1 MTNLIQGWIR
11 QPWKQPLQTFSN
23 ALQFRKSR
31 YRDLVHHLDTVLPR
45 LQVPRKMDQTGVSV
59 TAAMEAGM
67 LQHMEDKEE
76 RWFTPS
82 EVLLCLHAHD
92 SSLLAGVLIL
102 DIFGLYS
109 GYILI
114 QHGISLQL
122 DSGGAKESNCA
133 ASSARVQSSWDASRA
148 LIQHYQTLL
157 QELQGDSED
166 IAESPA
172 ARRQSPDSRESADT
186 YQQECT
192 LLCNHNF
199 NVACETGIPYSAT
212 T

>member
-76 RWFTPS
+76 R
-82 EVLLCLHAHD
+82 
-92 SSLLAGVLIL
+92 
-102 DIFGLYS
+102 
-109 GYILI
+109 
-114 QHGISLQL
+114 
-122 DSGGAKESNCA
+122 
-133 ASSARVQSSWDASRA
+133 
-148 LIQHYQTLL
+148 
-157 QELQGDSED
+157 
-166 IAESPA
+166 
-172 ARRQSPDSRESADT
+172 
-186 YQQECT
+186 
-192 LLCNHNF
+192 
-199 NVACETGIPYSAT
+199 
-212 T
+212 